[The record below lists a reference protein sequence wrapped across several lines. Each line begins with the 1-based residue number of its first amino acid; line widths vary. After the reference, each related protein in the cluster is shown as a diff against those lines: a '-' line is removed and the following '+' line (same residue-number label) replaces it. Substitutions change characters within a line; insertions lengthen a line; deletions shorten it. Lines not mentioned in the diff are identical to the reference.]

1 MKIFHFSGD
10 EKDKKDYGTQKQK
23 TMELVQMFLFKN
35 KITPTR

>member
-1 MKIFHFSGD
+1 MKIIHFSGD

-35 KITPTR
+35 KITTTT